1 MSGGVAST
9 SGIGSVT
16 PSRSVAITG
25 QVITCGQGE
34 FEDQRGQAFYAEQG
48 SLSPVIT
55 PNPALASNLIT
66 SAQGTVTPSQT
77 TGDVTVHIGGSE
89 QINSAA
95 GSVIPSA
102 FPTSQVST
110 SAAGLVVVSAET
122 ALTGS
127 AITSSTGTVVPGLQD
142 DDTYITSASGTA
154 APVIS
159 KALTGQA
166 ITGGHGFVSA
176 SAADKTVNLSGAGVV
191 ITSATGTAVPVLSFP
206 LSGQFISSGQSN
218 MGAPGYA
225 DLSGSQVTVDQGF
238 FGRSYPLSGQEITT
252 AQGTI
257 IGVPGLVALVG
268 EGVSVQQ
275 GTLTPSGTQ
284 WIPEGQPT
292 TTWTPPA
299 SPNSSWTRKDGPST
313 SWNRKT

>member
-25 QVITCGQGE
+25 QVITCGQGD
-34 FEDQRGQAFYAEQG
+34 FEDQHGQAFFAEQG

-77 TGDVTVHIGGSE
+77 TGDITVHIGGSQ

-95 GSVIPSA
+95 GSVVPSA

-110 SAAGLVVVSAET
+110 SAAGLVGVSAET

-127 AITSSTGTVVPGLQD
+127 AITSSIGTVVAGLQD

-159 KALTGQA
+159 KELTGQA
-166 ITGGHGFVSA
+166 ISGGHGFVSA
-176 SAADKTVNLSGAGVV
+176 SAADKTVNLGGSQQ
-191 ITSATGTAVPVLSFP
+191 IDSAQGTPVYVFSLPLTGSVATFA
-206 LSGQFISSGQSN
+206 QEN

-225 DLSGSQVTVDQGF
+225 ELTGSSVSVEQGF
-238 FGRSYPLSGQEITT
+238 LGKALAISGQEITT

-275 GTLTPSGTQ
+275 GTMTPSGTQ